1 MAGALEQMLICQ
13 QNSLRPEEKVVSLAY
28 LSRSVLGD
36 KRTPV
41 GSASTNTVIYS
52 Y

>member
-1 MAGALEQMLICQ
+1 MCSEEKWRVHLSELLICQ
-13 QNSLRPEEKVVSLAY
+13 QNSLRPEEKVASLAY

-41 GSASTNTVIYS
+41 GSV
-52 Y
+52 